1 MVFINAI
8 INVIIPNAN
17 IPFKKSIFSY
27 KIYTFVKNLTKI
39 MSQDLYKA
47 PDYFQMDELLTEEH
61 KLIRDAAREWVKRE
75 VSPIIEEACQKA
87 EFPKQIIKGLGE
99 IGGFGPYV
107 PVEYGGAGLDQ
118 ISYGLI
124 MQELERGD
132 SGIRSTSSVQ
142 SSLVMYPIWKYGSE
156 EQKMKFLPKLATG
169 ELIGCFGLTEPDHG
183 SNPGGMV
190 TNIKDMGD
198 HYILNGAK
206 MWISNSPFAD
216 VAVVWAKNE
225 DGRIKGVLVER
236 GMEGFSTPETHNKWS
251 LRASATGELV
261 FDNVKIPK
269 NNILPNRDGLGAPL
283 ECLDSARY
291 GIAWGTIGTAMDCYD
306 TALRYAKQRI
316 QFGKPI
322 ASFQLQQKK
331 LAEMITEITKA
342 QLLTWRLGVL
352 KNEGRATTAQISM
365 CKRNNVDMALNI
377 AREARQILGAM
388 GITGEYSIM
397 RHMMNLESVVT
408 YEGTHDIHLLITGMD
423 ITGENAFK

>member
-1 MVFINAI
+1 
-8 INVIIPNAN
+8 
-17 IPFKKSIFSY
+17 
-27 KIYTFVKNLTKI
+27 
-39 MSQDLYKA
+39 MSQDLYQA

-99 IGGFGPYV
+99 IGGFGPYI

-169 ELIGCFGLTEPDHG
+169 EFIGCFGLTEPDHG

-206 MWISNSPFAD
+206 MWISNAPFAD

-225 DGRIKGVLVER
+225 EGRIKGVLVER
-236 GMEGFSTPETHNKWS
+236 GMEGFTTPETHGKWS

-269 NNILPNRDGLGAPL
+269 NNILPNKDGLGAPL
-283 ECLDSARY
+283 GCLDSARY

-306 TALRYAKQRI
+306 TALRYAKQRV

-322 ASFQLQQKK
+322 AAFQLQQKK

-352 KNEGRATTAQISM
+352 RNEGRATTAQISM

-397 RHMMNLESVVT
+397 RHMMNLESVIT

>member
-1 MVFINAI
+1 
-8 INVIIPNAN
+8 
-17 IPFKKSIFSY
+17 
-27 KIYTFVKNLTKI
+27 
-39 MSQDLYKA
+39 MSKDLYQA
-47 PDYFQMDELLTEEH
+47 PDYFLMDELLTEEH
-61 KLIRDAAREWVKRE
+61 KLIRDAAREWVKKE
-75 VSPIIEEACQKA
+75 ISPIIEDACQKC

-99 IGGFGPYV
+99 IGGFGPYI
-107 PVEYGGAGLDQ
+107 PAEYGGAGLDQ

-132 SGIRSTSSVQ
+132 SGIRSTASVQ
-142 SSLVMYPIWKYGSE
+142 SSLVMYPIWKYGSD
-156 EQKMKFLPKLATG
+156 EQKMRFLPKLATG
-169 ELIGCFGLTEPDHG
+169 EFIGCFGLTEPDHG
-183 SNPGGMV
+183 SNPGGMT

-198 HYILNGAK
+198 HYILNGTK

-225 DGRIKGVLVER
+225 QGRIKGVLVER
-236 GMEGFSTPETHNKWS
+236 GTEGFTTPETHGKWS

-269 NNILPNRDGLGAPL
+269 NNILPNKDGLSAPL
-283 ECLDSARY
+283 GCLDSARY

-306 TALRYAKQRI
+306 TALKYAKQRI

-342 QLLTWRLGVL
+342 QFLTWRLGVL
-352 KNEGRATTAQISM
+352 RNEGRATTAQISM

-377 AREARQILGAM
+377 AREARQVLGAM

-397 RHMMNLESVVT
+397 RHMMNLESVIT

-423 ITGENAFK
+423 ITGESAFK

>member
-1 MVFINAI
+1 
-8 INVIIPNAN
+8 
-17 IPFKKSIFSY
+17 
-27 KIYTFVKNLTKI
+27 
-39 MSQDLYKA
+39 MSQDLYQA
-47 PDYFQMDELLTEEH
+47 PDYFLMDELLTEEH
-61 KLIRDAAREWVKRE
+61 KLIRGAAREWVKRE
-75 VSPIIEEACQKA
+75 VSPIIEDACQKA

-99 IGGFGPYV
+99 IGGFGPYI

-169 ELIGCFGLTEPDHG
+169 EFIGCFGLTEPDQG

-198 HYILNGAK
+198 HYLLNGAK
-206 MWISNSPFAD
+206 MWISNAPFAD

-225 DGRIKGVLVER
+225 KGRIKGVLVER
-236 GMEGFSTPETHNKWS
+236 GMEGFTTPETHGKWS

-269 NNILPNRDGLGAPL
+269 DNILPNKDGLGAPL
-283 ECLDSARY
+283 GCLDSARY

-306 TALRYAKQRI
+306 TALRYAKERI

-342 QLLTWRLGVL
+342 QFLTWRLGVL
-352 KNEGRATTAQISM
+352 RNEGRATSAQISM

-397 RHMMNLESVVT
+397 RHMMNLESVIT

>member
-27 KIYTFVKNLTKI
+27 KIYTFVKNLTII
-39 MSQDLYKA
+39 MSQDLYQA

-225 DGRIKGVLVER
+225 EGRIKGVLVER